1 MKSNTLMALNNHLF
15 EQIERL
21 SDDDLDLE
29 TEVSRAKSITEIS
42 KQIIDNAK
50 LSLEAEKLRTE
61 YGGSEYVK
69 LPKMI
74 ADDQ

>member
-29 TEVSRAKSITEIS
+29 TEVNRAKSITEIS

-61 YGGSEYVK
+61 YGSEYVK

-74 ADDQ
+74 ANDQ